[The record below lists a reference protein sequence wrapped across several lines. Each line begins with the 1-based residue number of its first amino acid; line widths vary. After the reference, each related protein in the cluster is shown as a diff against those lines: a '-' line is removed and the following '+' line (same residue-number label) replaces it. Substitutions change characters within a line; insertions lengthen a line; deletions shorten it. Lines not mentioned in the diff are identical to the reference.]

1 MIQEHCLAM
10 NQDLFNFFSKRHPKL
25 LTSYVK
31 NDKNEFETFPKEGK
45 ISLTSTDIGLFL
57 KDSSFTAEEK
67 ELYLEHTE
75 GTVALLAK
83 RIK

>member
-1 MIQEHCLAM
+1 M
-10 NQDLFNFFSKRHPKL
+10 
-25 LTSYVK
+25 
-31 NDKNEFETFPKEGK
+31 PKEEK

-57 KDSSFTAEEK
+57 QDSSSTAEEK